1 MTRDR
6 LQLAILALAL
16 AAALAV
22 GFALGRRTRTSAPQT
37 VTKIVRDTLTVRD
50 TITVSTPVY
59 LTRREVR
66 RDTVAVTDTLRVRD
80 TLVVVLPREQ
90 VEWRDSLVTVWAS
103 GIRPAVDSVRHYTRT
118 EIVTQTVT
126 QTVTLQGP
134 RKVSRWGIGVQ
145 AGYGVGDKGLTPYV
159 GVGLSYNI
167 LAW

>member
-6 LQLAILALAL
+6 IQLAVLALAL

-59 LTRREVR
+59 LTRREIR

-126 QTVTLQGP
+126 VPGP
-134 RKVSRWGIGVQ
+134 RRVSRWGLGVQ
-145 AGYGVGDKGLTPYV
+145 AGYGVSDKGLTPYV

>member
-6 LQLAILALAL
+6 IQLAVLALAL

-22 GFALGRRTRTSAPQT
+22 GFALGRRTRTSTPQT

-90 VEWRDSLVTVWAS
+90 VEWRDSLVAVWAS

-126 QTVTLQGP
+126 GPGP
-134 RKVSRWGIGVQ
+134 RKVSRWGLGVQ
-145 AGYGVGDKGLTPYV
+145 AGYGVSDKGLTPYV

>member
-6 LQLAILALAL
+6 IQLAVLALAL

-90 VEWRDSLVTVWAS
+90 VEWRDSLITVWAS
-103 GIRPAVDSVRHYTRT
+103 GIRPAIDSVRHYTRT

-126 QTVTLQGP
+126 VSGP
-134 RKVSRWGIGVQ
+134 RKPSRWGLGVQ
-145 AGYGVGDKGLTPYV
+145 AGYGVSDKGLTPYV

>member
-6 LQLAILALAL
+6 IQLAVLALAL

-22 GFALGRRTRTSAPQT
+22 GFAIGRRTRTNAPQT

-59 LTRREVR
+59 LTRREIR

-103 GIRPAVDSVRHYTRT
+103 GIRPEVDSVRHYTRT

-126 QTVTLQGP
+126 VPGP
-134 RKVSRWGIGVQ
+134 RKPSRWGIGVQ
-145 AGYGVGDKGLTPYV
+145 AGYGVSDKGLTPYV

>member
-6 LQLAILALAL
+6 IQLAVLALAL

-126 QTVTLQGP
+126 VPGP
-134 RKVSRWGIGVQ
+134 RKPSRWGLGVQ
-145 AGYGVGDKGLTPYV
+145 AGYGVSDKGLTPYV

-167 LAW
+167 IAW

>member
-6 LQLAILALAL
+6 IQLAVLALAL

-59 LTRREVR
+59 LTRREIR

-103 GIRPAVDSVRHYTRT
+103 GIRPTVDSVRHYTRT

-126 QTVTLQGP
+126 VPGP
-134 RKVSRWGIGVQ
+134 RKVSRWGLGVQ
-145 AGYGVGDKGLTPYV
+145 AGYGVSDKGLTPYV

>member
-6 LQLAILALAL
+6 IQLAVLALAL

-59 LTRREVR
+59 LTRREVL

-126 QTVTLQGP
+126 VPGP
-134 RKVSRWGIGVQ
+134 RKVSRWGLGVQ
-145 AGYGVGDKGLTPYV
+145 AGYGVSDKGLAPYV
-159 GVGLSYNI
+159 GVGLSYNL